1 MSATFFNFVRIK
13 IESIKKLKMG
23 TENKNEGNAKK
34 GGLFGKIG
42 SLIFE
47 VETKIENSQPSKF
60 AYSDVSV
67 GTNPMAMV
75 PNANGVFDQK
85 FYDNF
90 LKVIEENNIEGVDYF
105 EFSRAKKANDNL
117 PGLTE
122 ATKFQLAYN
131 TLKANFPNLTKERLL
146 ETANFYIGKLDNE
159 AAHFKQEMDNEL
171 SNKVASKLDAAKLK
185 QDEIAKKQEQI
196 AQLQAEIGQA
206 QAEIASLNSEAQ
218 QNQSKI
224 EATAKNFQ
232 VSLDV
237 LKAQIEQDKANIN
250 NFIQ

>member
-1 MSATFFNFVRIK
+1 
-13 IESIKKLKMG
+13 MG
-23 TENKNEGNAKK
+23 TENQNTGNAKK
-34 GGLFGKIG
+34 GGLFGKLG

-47 VETKIENSQPSKF
+47 SDSESNETPAKKVEAVVDTTNHQSKF
-60 AYSDVSV
+60 AYSEASPVA
-67 GTNPMAMV
+67 GLTPATMV
-75 PNANGVFDQK
+75 VNANGVFDQK

-105 EFSRAKKANDNL
+105 EFSRAKKANDSL
-117 PGLTE
+117 PGMTDAL
-122 ATKFQLAYN
+122 KFQMAYN

-146 ETANFYIGKLDNE
+146 ETANFYISKLDNE
-159 AAHFKQEMDNEL
+159 ASDFQKEMEREIK
-171 SNKVASKLDAAKLK
+171 NKVTSRLDAAKAK
-185 QDEIAKKQEQI
+185 QDEIVKKQEQI

-218 QNQSKI
+218 QNQNKI
-224 EATAKNFQ
+224 EITAKNFQ

-237 LKAQIEQDKANIN
+237 LKAQIEQDKASIT